1 MIPDIG
7 IAKIGVGKKP
17 LDITVKYINIVYM
30 DKELEL
36 QLVKKYPKILRDY
49 GGDPMQTCMSWGM
62 ECDDGWYN
70 LLDKCM
76 EKLQYCCDFFSSD
89 GDGREVQV
97 VATQIKEKYGTL
109 SFYTSVYGANSIE
122 HSIIDNIIDAAEI
135 RSAHT
140 CEVTG
145 KEGTICKRGGWY
157 RTLSYE
163 QARKDGYVACNEST
177 EAYWKE
183 KDAKQEK
190 NDDHEE
196 LGTT

>member
-7 IAKIGVGKKP
+7 IIKIGAGKNNI
-17 LDITVKYINIVYM
+17 DILLKYNNIKHM
-30 DKELEL
+30 KKELEIE
-36 QLVKKYPKILRDY
+36 LVKKYPKILRDY
-49 GGDPMQTCMSWGM
+49 KGDPMQTCMAWGM

-76 EKLQYCCDFFSSD
+76 EKLQYFCDLCSTNE
-89 GDGREVQV
+89 REVQV
-97 VATQIKEKYGTL
+97 VASQIKEKFGTL
-109 SFYTSVYGANSIE
+109 SFYTSVYGATSVE
-122 HSIIDNIIDAAEI
+122 SDIIYDIIFKAEI

-145 KEGTICKRGGWY
+145 KDGTVCKRGSWY

-177 EAYWKE
+177 ESYWKE
-183 KDAKQEK
+183 KDAKEEK

>member
-1 MIPDIG
+1 M
-7 IAKIGVGKKP
+7 KS
-17 LDITVKYINIVYM
+17 
-30 DKELEL
+30 ELEL
-36 QLVKKYPKILRDY
+36 KLVKKYPKILRDY
-49 GGDPMQTCMSWGM
+49 KGDMMQTCMAWGM

-76 EKLQYCCDFFSSD
+76 EKLQYFCDACSIH
-89 GDGREVQV
+89 GNEVQV
-97 VATQIKEKYGTL
+97 VASQIKEKYGTL
-109 SFYTSVYGANSIE
+109 SFYTSVYGANGIE
-122 HSIIDNIIDAAEI
+122 SDIIDDIIAVAE
-135 RSAHT
+135 RDSAHT

-145 KEGTICKRGGWY
+145 NHGEACKRGGWY

-183 KDAKQEK
+183 KDAKGEK

>member
-7 IAKIGVGKKP
+7 IIKIGAGKNNI
-17 LDITVKYINIVYM
+17 DFFQKYINIVYM
-30 DKELEL
+30 NEELEL

-49 GGDPMQTCMSWGM
+49 KGDPMQTCMAWGIDT
-62 ECDDGWYN
+62 ESGWYN
-70 LLDKCM
+70 LIDKCM
-76 EKLQYCCDFFSSD
+76 EKLQYFCDICSSND
-89 GDGREVQV
+89 REVQV
-97 VATQIKEKYGTL
+97 VASQIKEKFGIL
-109 SFYTSVYGANSIE
+109 SFYTSTYGANSIE
-122 HSIIDNIIDAAEI
+122 SSIIDDIITEAEI

-145 KEGTICKRGGWY
+145 KDGTVCKRGGWY

-183 KDAKQEK
+183 KDAKGEK
-190 NDDHEE
+190 NDDHDEPE
-196 LGTT
+196 TN